1 MDFFCTLQL
10 PFKTINLFQPM
21 KIAIYGRSGSTNV
34 VPYVDLLLQELK
46 KAGLEGILYHP
57 FYNYLKHNSSIQLTQ
72 NTFSSHDELRGN
84 VDFLFTLGGDGTM
97 LDTISLVRD
106 SGIPIVGI
114 NTGRLGFLATIS
126 KDDIAKCVS
135 TIIQGQYDIDQ
146 RSLIRLE
153 TNTPIFG
160 EVNYALNEITIHK
173 KDSSTMIIIH
183 TYLNG
188 EYLNSYWADG
198 LIIST
203 PTGSTGYSLSCGG
216 PIIVPQTE
224 NFVITPI
231 APHNL
236 NVRPIVVSDK
246 YVISLEVEG
255 RSQYFL
261 ASLDS
266 RSVTID
272 SSIQLAARKE
282 DFMANIVRLHNENF
296 LGTLRNK
303 LMWGLDV
310 RN

>member
-1 MDFFCTLQL
+1 M
-10 PFKTINLFQPM
+10 M
-21 KIAIYGRSGSTNV
+21 KIAIYGRSGSVAV
-34 VPYVDLLLQELK
+34 VPFVENLLKELK
-46 KAGLEGILYHP
+46 RVGLTGVIYHP
-57 FYNYLKHNSSIQLTQ
+57 FLNFLKHNSTIDL
-72 NTFSSHDELRGN
+72 NYETFSSHDEIRGK
-84 VDFLFTLGGDGTM
+84 VDFLFSLGGDGTM

-114 NTGRLGFLATIS
+114 NTGRLGFLAGIS
-126 KDDIAKCVS
+126 KDAIGGCLDS
-135 TIIQGQYDIDQ
+135 LIQGRYDIDQ

-153 TNTPIFG
+153 TNRSLFG

-173 KDSSTMIIIH
+173 KDSSSMIIIH

-198 LIIST
+198 LIIAT

-216 PIIVPQTE
+216 PIIVPQSE

-282 DFMANIVRLHNENF
+282 DFMAKIVRLHDQNF
-296 LGTLRNK
+296 LVTLRDK
-303 LMWGLDV
+303 LMWGLDA

>member
-1 MDFFCTLQL
+1 
-10 PFKTINLFQPM
+10 M
-21 KIAIYGRSGSTNV
+21 KVAIYGRSGTSAA
-34 VPYVDLLLQELK
+34 VPYAEVLLSELQ
-46 KAGLEGILYHP
+46 KAGIEVIIYHP
-57 FYNYLKHNSSIQLTQ
+57 FYIYLKHNLISDLPK
-72 NTFSSHDELRGN
+72 NTFSIHDDIKNE
-84 VDFLFTLGGDGTM
+84 VDFLFTLGGDGTL
-97 LDTISLVRD
+97 LDTVSLIRN
-106 SGIPIVGI
+106 SNIPIIGI
-114 NTGRLGFLATIS
+114 NTGRLGFLASIS
-126 KDDIAKCVS
+126 KDNIASCVEA
-135 TIIQGQYDIDQ
+135 IQQGRYDLDK

-153 TNTPIFG
+153 TSRSLFG

-173 KDSSTMIIIH
+173 KDSSSMIIIH

-198 LIIST
+198 LIIAT

-216 PIIVPQTE
+216 PIMVPQSE

-255 RSQYFL
+255 RRQYFL

>member
-1 MDFFCTLQL
+1 MTDSLTHSPTF
-10 PFKTINLFQPM
+10 
-21 KIAIYGRSGSTNV
+21 AIYGRTGSQAV
-34 VPYVDLLLQELK
+34 LPYVAALINEFHE
-46 KAGLEGILYHP
+46 AGVGIMIYQPLAS
-57 FYNYLKHNSSIQLTQ
+57 FMKQSGMAVNGV
-72 NTFSSHDELRGN
+72 NTFSTHDELDGIAN
-84 VDFLFTLGGDGTM
+84 FLFSLGGDGTL
-97 LDTISLVRD
+97 LDTITLVRD
-106 SGIPIVGI
+106 HGIPIVGI
-114 NTGRLGFLATIS
+114 NTGRLGFLASIS
-126 KDDIAKCVS
+126 KDKLKDCVES
-135 TIIQGQYDIDQ
+135 LLQGRYDLDR

-153 TNTPIFG
+153 TPIPLFG
-160 EVNYALNEITIHK
+160 QVNYALNEITIHK
-173 KDSSTMIIIH
+173 KDSSSMIIIH

-216 PIIVPQTE
+216 PIIVPQSE

-255 RSQYFL
+255 RNPYFL

-266 RSVTID
+266 RSVSID
-272 SSIQLAARKE
+272 STVQLAARKE
-282 DFMANIVRLHNENF
+282 DFYIDIVRLHSENF

>member
-1 MDFFCTLQL
+1 MIDSLTLS
-10 PFKTINLFQPM
+10 PTF
-21 KIAIYGRSGSTNV
+21 AIYGRTGSQTIL
-34 VPYVDLLLQELK
+34 PYVSALINELRD
-46 KAGLEGILYHP
+46 AGIGILIYQP
-57 FYNYLKHNSSIQLTQ
+57 LASFMKQSGVPVSGA
-72 NTFSSHDELRGN
+72 NTFSTHDELDGKAN
-84 VDFLFTLGGDGTM
+84 FLFSLGGDGTL
-97 LDTISLVRD
+97 LDTITLVRD
-106 SGIPIVGI
+106 HGIPIVGI
-114 NTGRLGFLATIS
+114 NTGRLGFLASIS
-126 KDDIAKCVS
+126 KDRLKDCVES
-135 TIIQGQYDIDQ
+135 LLQGRYDLDR

-153 TNTPIFG
+153 TPIPLFG
-160 EVNYALNEITIHK
+160 QVNYALNEITIHK
-173 KDSSTMIIIH
+173 KDSSSMIIIH

-216 PIIVPQTE
+216 PIIVPQSD

-255 RSQYFL
+255 RNPYFL

-272 SSIQLAARKE
+272 SSVQLAARKE
-282 DFMANIVRLHNENF
+282 DFYIDIVRLHSENF

>member
-1 MDFFCTLQL
+1 
-10 PFKTINLFQPM
+10 M
-21 KIAIYGRSGSTNV
+21 KIAIYGRSGATTV
-34 VPYVDLLLQELK
+34 VPYVDVLLKELH
-46 KAGLEGILYHP
+46 KAGLEVTLYHP
-57 FYNYLKHNSSIQLTQ
+57 FYNYLKHNTSLELPTA
-72 NTFSSHDELRGN
+72 TFSSHDELRGK

-106 SGIPIVGI
+106 SAIPIVGI
-114 NTGRLGFLATIS
+114 NTGRLGFLASIS
-126 KDDIAKCVS
+126 KDDVVNCVNS
-135 TIIQGQYDIDQ
+135 IVHGRYDLDK

-153 TNTPIFG
+153 TNKPLFG

-173 KDSSTMIIIH
+173 KDSSSMIIIH

-198 LIIST
+198 LIIAT

-216 PIIVPQTE
+216 PIIVPQSE

>member
-1 MDFFCTLQL
+1 
-10 PFKTINLFQPM
+10 
-21 KIAIYGRSGSTNV
+21 S
-34 VPYVDLLLQELK
+34 
-46 KAGLEGILYHP
+46 
-57 FYNYLKHNSSIQLTQ
+57 
-72 NTFSSHDELRGN
+72 
-84 VDFLFTLGGDGTM
+84 
-97 LDTISLVRD
+97 
-106 SGIPIVGI
+106 
-114 NTGRLGFLATIS
+114 
-126 KDDIAKCVS
+126 
-135 TIIQGQYDIDQ
+135 
-146 RSLIRLE
+146 
-153 TNTPIFG
+153 
-160 EVNYALNEITIHK
+160 
-173 KDSSTMIIIH
+173 MIIIH

-216 PIIVPQTE
+216 PIIMPRSE

-246 YVISLEVEG
+246 NIVSLEVEG

-272 SSIQLAARKE
+272 SSIQLAVRRE
-282 DFMANIVRLHNENF
+282 EFPLNLVRLDNENF
-296 LGTLRNK
+296 MGTLRNK
-303 LMWGLDV
+303 LMWGLDS